1 MKHTKIPIP
10 VYDLDMIYRK
20 QLHGDVVAEALPDFL
35 KVYKELK
42 APHRFSFYYILL
54 ITRGGGA
61 KTIDFEQFD
70 IHPGQIYFTIPG
82 QVHSWNLDSKTEGF
96 VVSFSEKIFRSF
108 ISNPFYLEQFPFLR
122 GIPKSS
128 VIDLQKEHLK
138 DAVLIIRSIV
148 NEVKKKDTFSLDQVC
163 LLLMSLFINISRH
176 HALAVKKLIP
186 EQTQNTLFNF
196 RRLINEYYLYKRLPK
211 DYSALLYVTPNHL
224 NALCRDYLGKSA
236 GQLIRDRI
244 ILEAKRLLVN
254 ADINISEIAYR
265 LNFKDNSYFTK
276 FFKKSVGLTPEEFRK
291 YSIENSRR

>member
-1 MKHTKIPIP
+1 
-10 VYDLDMIYRK
+10 MINRK

-196 RRLINEYYLYKRLPK
+196 RRLINE
-211 DYSALLYVTPNHL
+211 
-224 NALCRDYLGKSA
+224 SA